1 MVERYTL
8 PHTLAGLRLALGVTL
23 SLRASGFTTMVTSGT
38 MTVGKQTFR
47 LLHLEATPAPRPNRQ
62 ARGCNLTGGNNED
75 PEQQAT

>member
-23 SLRASGFTTMVTSGT
+23 SLRTAGFTTRVTPGT

-47 LLHLEATPAPRPNRQ
+47 LLHLEAIPAPRPNR
-62 ARGCNLTGGNNED
+62 AERGCNL
-75 PEQQAT
+75 